1 MSKIRIGVVFGG
13 RSGEHEVSVLSA
25 RSVINGL
32 DPERYEVV
40 PLAITREGK
49 WLPPAGARAAL
60 EAGVVHGNGS
70 TLAVLPG
77 GEQALMSLKGGAA
90 DSGLPRLD
98 VIFPVLHGTYGED
111 GTIQGLFEMAGI
123 PYVGAGVAGSA
134 VGMDKAL
141 MKAIWAA
148 HGLPQ
153 LAWQVVTRA
162 DLEVRRQQTIESLLA
177 KPGLP
182 CFVKPANLGSSVGI
196 NRATTREELEQA
208 LDHAAEYDRKLVV
221 EEAAKK
227 PREIEI
233 SVLGN
238 DRPEASLPGEI
249 AHGHEFYDYKAKYL
263 NTSGQET
270 LIPAPLTP
278 EQTAQIQKL
287 AIEAYRA
294 LDLNGLS
301 RVDFFLDET
310 GAIYLNEV
318 NTMPG
323 FTPVSMYAR
332 MWEKSGLSYGQ
343 LLDRLVDLGLERFSD
358 RQRNRVDRG
367 V

>member
-32 DPERYEVV
+32 DPNKYEVV
-40 PLAITREGK
+40 PLGITREGK
-49 WLPPAGARAAL
+49 WLPPVKATAAL
-60 EAGVVHGNGS
+60 EAGVVNGNGT

-77 GEQALMSLKGGAA
+77 GEQALTTLKDEA
-90 DSGLPRLD
+90 SIPRLD

-111 GTIQGLFEMAGI
+111 GTIQGLFEMAGL
-123 PYVGAGVAGSA
+123 PYVGAGVSGSA

-141 MKAIWAA
+141 MKAIWTA

-153 LAWQVVTRA
+153 LAWQQVTRT
-162 DLEVRRQQTIESLLA
+162 DLEIRREQVIEKLLQS
-177 KPGLP
+177 PGLP

-196 NRATTREELEQA
+196 SRATTREELEKA
-208 LDHAAEYDRKLVV
+208 LDVAAEYDRKLVV

-249 AHGHEFYDYKAKYL
+249 VHGHEFYDYKAKYL
-263 NTSGQET
+263 NTKGQET
-270 LIPAPLTP
+270 VIPAEITP
-278 EQTAQIQKL
+278 EQTARIKEL
-287 AIEAYRA
+287 AIAAYQA

-332 MWEKSGLSYGQ
+332 MWEKSGLSYGA
-343 LLDRLVDLGLERFSD
+343 LLDRLIELGLERFSD

>member
-1 MSKIRIGVVFGG
+1 MSKLRIGVVFGG

-25 RSVINGL
+25 RSVIEGL
-32 DPERYEVV
+32 NPEKYEVV

-49 WLPPAGARAAL
+49 WLPPAGARNAL
-60 EAGVVHGNGS
+60 EAGVVNGNGS

-77 GEQALMSLKGGAA
+77 SELALTNLKGDAA
-90 DSGLPRLD
+90 IPRLD

-111 GTIQGLFEMAGI
+111 GTIQGLFEMAGL
-123 PYVGAGVAGSA
+123 PYVGAGVSGSA

-141 MKAIWAA
+141 MKAVWTA

-153 LAWQVVTRA
+153 LPWQQVTRT
-162 DLEVRRQQTIESLLA
+162 DLEVRREKTVQMLLE

-196 NRATTREELEQA
+196 SRATTREELEKA

-249 AHGHEFYDYKAKYL
+249 VHGHEFYDYKAKYL
-263 NTSGQET
+263 NTQGQEIV
-270 LIPAPLTP
+270 IPANLTP
-278 EQTAQIQKL
+278 EQTARIKEL
-287 AIEAYRA
+287 AIQGYQA

-310 GAIYLNEV
+310 GAIYINEV

-332 MWEKSGLSYGQ
+332 MWEKSGLSYSQ
-343 LLDRLVDLGLERFSD
+343 LLDRLIELGLERYSD

>member
-1 MSKIRIGVVFGG
+1 MVVSKIRIGVVFGG

-25 RSVINGL
+25 RSVIGGL
-32 DPERYEVV
+32 DPDRYEVI

-49 WLPPAGARAAL
+49 WLAPGGARAAL
-60 EAGVVHGNGS
+60 EAGLAEGGTGS
-70 TLAVLPG
+70 LAVLPG
-77 GEQALMSLKGGAA
+77 GENALMALNGSAAEGGV
-90 DSGLPRLD
+90 PRLD
-98 VIFPVLHGTYGED
+98 VVFPVLHGPYGED

-141 MKAIWAA
+141 MKAVWAS

-153 LAWQVVTRA
+153 LDWQVVLRG
-162 DLEVRRQQTIESLLA
+162 DLESRRDHVVASLL
-177 KPGLP
+177 KRPGLP

-196 NRATTREELEQA
+196 NRAATPHELETA

-221 EEAAKK
+221 EESARQ
-227 PREIEI
+227 PREIEV

-238 DRPEASLPGEI
+238 DRPEASVPGEI
-249 AHGHEFYDYKAKYL
+249 VHGREFYDYKSKYL
-263 NTSGQET
+263 NTEGQQV
-270 LIPAPLTP
+270 LIPAPLSD
-278 EQTAQIQKL
+278 ELTARIRQL
-287 AIEAYRA
+287 AVQGYRA

-301 RVDFFLDET
+301 RVDFFLDPEDR
-310 GAIYLNEV
+310 IYLNEV

-332 MWEKSGLSYGQ
+332 MWEKSGLSYSA
-343 LLDRLVDLGLERFSD
+343 LLDRLVEL
-358 RQRNRVDRG
+358 
-367 V
+367 

>member
-1 MSKIRIGVVFGG
+1 MSKMRIGVVFGG

-32 DPERYEVV
+32 DPARYEVV

-49 WLPPAGARAAL
+49 WLPPTGARAAL
-60 EAGVVHGNGS
+60 EAGVVSGNGS

-77 GEQALMSLKGGAA
+77 GEPALVSLKEEPA
-90 DSGLPRLD
+90 SIPKLD

-111 GTIQGLFEMAGI
+111 GTIQGLFEMAGL
-123 PYVGAGVAGSA
+123 PYVGAGVSGSA

-141 MKAIWAA
+141 MKAIWTA

-153 LAWQVVTRA
+153 LAWQQVTRA
-162 DLEVRRQQTIESLLA
+162 DLELRRAETVEKLLA
-177 KPGLP
+177 SPGLP

-196 NRATTREELEQA
+196 SRATTREELEKA

-249 AHGHEFYDYKAKYL
+249 VHGHEFYDYKAKYL
-263 NTSGQET
+263 STQGQEIV
-270 LIPAPLTP
+270 IPAEITP
-278 EQTAQIQKL
+278 EQTARIQEL
-287 AIEAYRA
+287 AVKAYRA

-343 LLDRLVDLGLERFSD
+343 LLDRLIELGLERYSD